1 MRCLA
6 LEKTT
11 AEDDK
16 PEAEDNAQTI
26 RPNRSP
32 GHQSIPLAQSPAS
45 DIPPIV
51 EDYSD
56 LATEEDEQ
64 LLQEKVADFKVHY
77 YHSSIEYLMDYEY
90 FQMKNNVRRGLF
102 HPDDIKI
109 IGLSSIA
116 PGPVSAPLPSLSR
129 KPSRPSISPLGSLGP
144 SSASSYSH
152 SRTGSLVTPLGAGSF
167 GRAEAK
173 NLKNQTEFGKYTE
186 DDEEDYED
194 VFGKPNATCELLV
207 VIYLFW
213 DMWS

>member
-1 MRCLA
+1 M
-6 LEKTT
+6 EKTT

-16 PEAEDNAQTI
+16 PETEDNAQTI

-32 GHQSIPLAQSPAS
+32 GHQSIPLAQAPSS

-64 LLQEKVADFKVHY
+64 WLQEKVADFKVRRH
-77 YHSSIEYLMDYEY
+77 HSPGKYILNHEYL
-90 FQMKNNVRRGLF
+90 QMKNNVRRGLF

-116 PGPVSAPLPSLSR
+116 PGPLSAPLPSLSR
-129 KPSRPSISPLGSLGP
+129 KPSRPSISPLSSLGP

-152 SRTGSLVTPLGAGSF
+152 SKSGSLSTPLGSAGSF
-167 GRAEAK
+167 GHAEAK
-173 NLKNQTEFGKYTE
+173 KLQNQTEFGKYAE
-186 DDEEDYED
+186 DDEENYED
-194 VFGKPNATCELLV
+194 VFGKLNTTCELAGRFRRY
-207 VIYLFW
+207 YLF
-213 DMWS
+213 